1 MTMPMIKI
9 MTSDEVE
16 MSISVENAKQMT
28 TIKNMMDD
36 IGADIVAP
44 LPNVDH
50 ETMVKIE
57 AYILH
62 HANDPPESEKKEDTK
77 QTDEIVPWDRDFIA
91 VSQTT
96 LFKLTLAANYL
107 EFKKLLDLCCKT
119 IAGQLR
125 GKTPEEI
132 RKVFNIKNDFTP
144 EEEAAVRK
152 ENEWVEER

>member
-1 MTMPMIKI
+1 

-107 EFKKLLDLCCKT
+107 ESRNYWTYVVKLSPVNYEERLPRRYERCSILRMTLLQKRKLL
-119 IAGQLR
+119 
-125 GKTPEEI
+125 
-132 RKVFNIKNDFTP
+132 
-144 EEEAAVRK
+144 
-152 ENEWVEER
+152 